1 MELKLRVLNILQ
13 KNARLPVSDIAKM
26 TSAEPAEVEKAIA
39 DLEKERA
46 IAGYAAL
53 VDWSKVA
60 EQKVA
65 ALIEVKVVP
74 QRGVGFDMIALQIA
88 QFDEVDSVALISG
101 GFDFMVEINGR
112 SMNEVSQFVFE
123 KLSALDAIQ
132 STATHF
138 VLKKYKDHGIMTGE
152 KATSA
157 RRSVVL

>member
-1 MELKLRVLNILQ
+1 MELKLKVLNILQ
-13 KNARLPVSDIAKM
+13 KSARLSASDIAKM
-26 TSAEPAEVEKAIA
+26 TGASSEEVERVI
-39 DLEKERA
+39 DELEKERV

-112 SMNEVSQFVFE
+112 SMREVSQFVFE
-123 KLSALDAIQ
+123 KLSALESIQ

-138 VLKKYKDHGIMTGE
+138 VLKKYKDHGILTGE
-152 KATSA
+152 KAVSP
-157 RRSVVL
+157 RRNVVL

>member
-1 MELKLRVLNILQ
+1 MELKLKVLNILQ
-13 KNARLPVSDIAKM
+13 KSARLSASDIAKM
-26 TSAEPAEVEKAIA
+26 TGASNEEVERVI
-39 DLEKERA
+39 DELEKERV

-112 SMNEVSQFVFE
+112 SMREVSQFVFE
-123 KLSALDAIQ
+123 KLSALESIQ

-138 VLKKYKDHGIMTGE
+138 VLKKYKDHGILTGE
-152 KATSA
+152 KAVSP
-157 RRSVVL
+157 RRNVVL

>member
-1 MELKLRVLNILQ
+1 MELKLKVLNILQ
-13 KNARLPVSDIAKM
+13 KSARLSASDIAKM
-26 TSAEPAEVEKAIA
+26 TGASSEEVERVIVE
-39 DLEKERA
+39 LEKERV

-112 SMNEVSQFVFE
+112 SMREVSQFVFE
-123 KLSALDAIQ
+123 KLSALESIQ

-138 VLKKYKDHGIMTGE
+138 VLKKYKDHGILTGE
-152 KATSA
+152 KAVSP
-157 RRSVVL
+157 RRNVVL

>member
-1 MELKLRVLNILQ
+1 MELKLRILNILQ
-13 KNARLPVSDIAKM
+13 KNARLSAADIAKM
-26 TSAEPAEVEKAIA
+26 TGANLEETEAAIA
-39 DLEKERA
+39 ELEQEKV

-53 VDWSKVA
+53 VDWSKIA

-74 QRGVGFDMIALQIA
+74 QRGVGFDIIALQIA

-112 SMNEVSQFVFE
+112 SMKEVSQFVFE
-123 KLSALDAIQ
+123 KLSALESIQ

-138 VLKKYKDHGIMTGE
+138 VLKKYKDHGILTGE
-152 KATSA
+152 KVVST
-157 RRSVVL
+157 RRNVVL

>member
-1 MELKLRVLNILQ
+1 MELKLKVLNILQ
-13 KNARLPVSDIAKM
+13 KSARLSASDIAKM
-26 TSAEPAEVEKAIA
+26 TGASSEEVERVI
-39 DLEKERA
+39 DELEKERV

-53 VDWSKVA
+53 VDWSKIA

-112 SMNEVSQFVFE
+112 SMREVSQFVFE
-123 KLSALDAIQ
+123 KLSALESIQ

-138 VLKKYKDHGIMTGE
+138 VLKKYKDHGILTGE
-152 KATSA
+152 KAVSP
-157 RRSVVL
+157 RRNVVL